1 MFFVYSDS
9 ILEKDINIR
18 QIGLSIKKLS
28 TIEKKKIIEEYENI
42 YSKRKIIHQINK
54 LRNAGF
60 IKYKKLREEY
70 EDNGELFNSILDIY
84 KYENIYPVFHRNI
97 DYLVN
102 HVYKVSINDKQL
114 SKFIEIEDYRV
125 FISQFISTCDS
136 NKLQKNNKSVPNIPF
151 ELRRNIKKHSNIAYD
166 ELLIKYI
173 FNCLNYESYHIFY
186 VKNNLSKYLNLMLD
200 FFNKIPE
207 DQVFRYIEVLELY
220 FLQSRLSE
228 NNIINN
234 VLIMESLLI
243 KDESTNI
250 EKNLI
255 LKTPLIIRKMNKKYS
270 LNETAGI
277 LKFIYRIRSDIVHGN
292 SEKTI
297 SDFNTLKQTVTNLEY
312 PTIKS
317 ASKMRKK
324 KIIVKFAS
332 QLSDE
337 IINMVIKSWFLYP
350 DVLFFIKNN

>member
-1 MFFVYSDS
+1 
-9 ILEKDINIR
+9 
-18 QIGLSIKKLS
+18 
-28 TIEKKKIIEEYENI
+28 
-42 YSKRKIIHQINK
+42 
-54 LRNAGF
+54 
-60 IKYKKLREEY
+60 
-70 EDNGELFNSILDIY
+70 
-84 KYENIYPVFHRNI
+84 
-97 DYLVN
+97 
-102 HVYKVSINDKQL
+102 
-114 SKFIEIEDYRV
+114 
-125 FISQFISTCDS
+125 
-136 NKLQKNNKSVPNIPF
+136 
-151 ELRRNIKKHSNIAYD
+151 
-166 ELLIKYI
+166 
-173 FNCLNYESYHIFY
+173 
-186 VKNNLSKYLNLMLD
+186 
-200 FFNKIPE
+200 
-207 DQVFRYIEVLELY
+207 
-220 FLQSRLSE
+220 
-228 NNIINN
+228 
-234 VLIMESLLI
+234 MESLLI